1 MTEPNERKNINDYDK
16 IIRLTTIA
24 TKKTVVSDFFHQ
36 QYVDKGGI
44 VEIEILMKLFYLKWK
59 VIYRNAIYDYFI
71 IFVESSPSLFSEI
84 KQKNIFSDC

>member
-44 VEIEILMKLFYLKWK
+44 VEIEILMKLFYLK
-59 VIYRNAIYDYFI
+59 
-71 IFVESSPSLFSEI
+71 
-84 KQKNIFSDC
+84 